1 MYESDEVSGGMSVHI
16 YHEFIKATL
25 SKSLKAKLVYLFF
38 FFSTKIAKTANT
50 SSIIEVFLPI
60 NLEQV
65 DVNKKTFDKYL
76 MLKTSSQKVK

>member
-25 SKSLKAKLVYLFF
+25 SKNLKAKLVYL

>member
-25 SKSLKAKLVYLFF
+25 SKSLKAKLVYLF